1 MDDDVHF
8 WRVMVILLIAIREE
22 ERIKFQ
28 FLWRKILFRW
38 KEAIQILGFGVN
50 VDIDSS
56 IVCIVSSYTTET
68 NQ

>member
-28 FLWRKILFRW
+28 FLWCKVLFRW

-56 IVCIVSSYTTET
+56 VVYIVSPYTTET

>member
-28 FLWRKILFRW
+28 FLWCKILFRW
-38 KEAIQILGFGVN
+38 KEAVQILSFGVN

-56 IVCIVSSYTTET
+56 IVFIVSSYTTET

>member
-1 MDDDVHF
+1 LDDDVHF

-28 FLWRKILFRW
+28 FLWCKVLFRW
-38 KEAIQILGFGVN
+38 EEAIQTLCFGVN

-56 IVCIVSSYTTET
+56 IVCIVSTYTTET